1 MGESPLATEN
11 RCVVEDEAVRFRC
24 KKERLT
30 SAVVGL
36 WHSGA
41 PCGAGMAGKKKRGSL
56 TVAPFWLLV
65 CFERKAVLHSTN

>member
-1 MGESPLATEN
+1 MEESPLATEN
-11 RCVVEDEAVRFRC
+11 RCVVEGEVVRFRC

-41 PCGAGMAGKKKRGSL
+41 PCGAGMAGEKEKGQPHGCPFLVVSL
-56 TVAPFWLLV
+56 F
-65 CFERKAVLHSTN
+65 